1 MTGHR
6 AGSSARRGADY
17 VSMVPLILPL
27 RRLALALALGSTLL
41 VPAWSSDNVSKPADN
56 LASYVARRDES
67 FGWREISSGKLGDAD
82 YVEYLLTSQT
92 WRGIAWKHQFFL
104 LRPGNMQ
111 KDARQGLLLITG
123 GGWKSEYDGE
133 PKQRDLPMQALL
145 FAELAKKVGAP
156 VGVLRQVPF
165 QPMFDRKEDALIAYT
180 FDQYLQTGESDWPLL
195 LPMVKST
202 VRAMDAMQAIARER
216 WNASLD
222 SFTLTGASKR
232 GWTAWLTAATDKRV
246 KVVVP
251 MVIDVLNMSA
261 QMDHQR
267 ATWGRPSDEIRDYTL
282 LDLPSRLKTERG
294 AALLSVVDPFS
305 YRKQLTQSK
314 LIMLSTNDR
323 YWPLDALNLYWSE
336 LPEPKRV
343 LYAPNQGHGL
353 QDLGRVVG
361 AVSAAHRYAALG
373 KPLPST
379 TWSFAISP
387 RTLDVQVKPDR
398 PVRGV
403 LIWSA
408 RSDTLD
414 FRDAHWLSR
423 ECTQKKDSSYACS
436 SARGEKGYTAAFA
449 ETAFSDGDDLS
460 FSTSTTVC
468 IAGPDKGERPT
479 C

>member
-1 MTGHR
+1 MAGHR
-6 AGSSARRGADY
+6 DGLSAGRGVGFA
-17 VSMVPLILPL
+17 SMVRLRLPL
-27 RRLALALALGSTLL
+27 RRVALATALASTLL
-41 VPAWSSDNVSKPADN
+41 VPAWPSDDVPKPADD

-67 FGWREISSGKLGDAD
+67 FGWREVASGKLGDAE

-92 WRGIAWKHQFFL
+92 WRGIPWKHQFFL

-111 KDARQGLLLITG
+111 KDARQGLLFVDG
-123 GGWKSEYDGE
+123 GGWKPEYDGE
-133 PKQRDLPMQALL
+133 RKEAHLPVQALV
-145 FAELAKKVGAP
+145 FARLAKKIGAP

-202 VRAMDAMQAIARER
+202 VRAMDAMQAIAHER

-246 KVVVP
+246 MAVVP

-267 ATWGRPSDEIRDYTL
+267 ATWGKLSDEIRDYTS
-282 LDLPSRLKTERG
+282 LDLPTRFKTERG
-294 AALLSVVDPFS
+294 AALLSAVDPFS

-323 YWPLDALNLYWSE
+323 YWPLDALNLYWSK

-343 LYAPNQGHGL
+343 LYVPNQGHRL
-353 QDLGRVVG
+353 HDIERVIG

-379 TWSFAISP
+379 TWSFATSP
-387 RTLDVQVKPDR
+387 RTLDIQVKTDR
-398 PVRGV
+398 PVRRV

-414 FRDAHWLSR
+414 FRDAHWSSR
-423 ECTQKKDSSYACS
+423 ECTQTKGSYACS
-436 SARGEKGYTAAFA
+436 WARGEKGYTAAFA

-460 FSTSTTVC
+460 FTTSTTVC
-468 IAGPDKGERPT
+468 IAGPDKSQTPA